1 MYSGVEGITGPE
13 KVHLG
18 DSYNLT
24 CSIATIDEDTTIT
37 WFRENSQLLPHSTL
51 YYDNKVTTGKHQCY
65 HGPGTS

>member
-1 MYSGVEGITGPE
+1 MYSGVEGIKVPE

-37 WFRENSQLLPHSTL
+37 WFRENSQLHPHSKL
-51 YYDNKVTTGKHQCY
+51 YYDDKVTTAKHQCY
-65 HGPGTS
+65 NSPCTS